1 MKTVA
6 FEFLLIKWILV
17 AVVVWLMLV
26 LRLYVYPHDHPHAH
40 PHDHLHEHL
49 DHDHQHHP
57 YDERETLSSA
67 DVVANKSKYVCSST
81 CSCST
86 KVCFSAPELE

>member
-26 LRLYVYPHDHPHAH
+26 LRLYVYPHDH